1 MPDLTK
7 PFTLYV
13 EERAGVTRGVLTQ
26 TLGLWKRPVAYLSKK
41 LDPVASGWF
50 SCLKAIAAI
59 ALLVKDANK
68 LTLGQQITVVAPH
81 TLESIIWKPPDWWMT
96 TNAPVTHYQ
105 SFLLTERVTFA
116 PPAVL
121 NLTTAWDFTYSSLC
135 WHSGRRNSYSKWS
148 EGSDQPWPESLSWYT
163 DGSSLEVK
171 GKRKA
176 GTAVQWWTESKWSRP
191 AASLKGLQ
199 PRKLNLWL

>member
-1 MPDLTK
+1 MTD
-7 PFTLYV
+7 
-13 EERAGVTRGVLTQ
+13 
-26 TLGLWKRPVAYLSKK
+26 
-41 LDPVASGWF
+41 GW
-50 SCLKAIAAI
+50 
-59 ALLVKDANK
+59 
-68 LTLGQQITVVAPH
+68 LTLLK
-81 TLESIIWKPPDWWMT
+81 TLSNRPPDRW
-96 TNAPVTHYQ
+96 THYQ

-163 DGSSLEVK
+163 DGTPPDRKSGGAFWQKDTDGSSLEVK

-191 AASLKGLQ
+191 AASLKELQ
-199 PRKLNLWL
+199 PKKLNLWL

>member
-1 MPDLTK
+1 MTDGWLT
-7 PFTLYV
+7 L
-13 EERAGVTRGVLTQ
+13 
-26 TLGLWKRPVAYLSKK
+26 
-41 LDPVASGWF
+41 
-50 SCLKAIAAI
+50 LKA
-59 ALLVKDANK
+59 LSNC
-68 LTLGQQITVVAPH
+68 
-81 TLESIIWKPPDWWMT
+81 SPDRW
-96 TNAPVTHYQ
+96 THCQ

-116 PPAVL
+116 PPAIL
-121 NLTTAWDFTYSSLC
+121 DLTTAWDFTYSSLC

-163 DGSSLEVK
+163 DGSSLEVE

-199 PRKLNLWL
+199 PRKLNLWLWYKLYEWQKRSLHWQQVCFCHCTEQYTDKEGCWHLQRKT